1 MHNWEHYGRLPAYF
15 LVATLVASCGGGGGS
30 DLISLNGQSAATIK
44 TDVPNTAFAGLET
57 STFVSL
63 TLTDENGRPLV
74 STPVTLAISGTAKL
88 SATSDVTN
96 EKGVVTF
103 AITGNKLAEKGTV
116 VATYTDSAKN
126 IARETVNYEIV
137 DGSKGVSLYTI
148 TRSNTENIVIPTSGQ
163 TLTPISMTLK
173 DGSNRLAADGQVVE
187 FSLLPVGAE
196 GVGRLVAASA
206 KTVNGVITAQVDG
219 LNQKAGDN
227 VLIATYVDSLGSR
240 VSQSIPFKIVNEF
253 EILLTAPSTELR
265 TGEDSVTLTATVF
278 SASQSL
284 VKNAKVSFRVLDN
297 EPKLTEPN
305 NCSTVLTDTKEFE
318 SVKLDKALRGTLTQN
333 DILTDEFGQA
343 STTFKVSDNHN
354 SHRRIVVTVD
364 DKALGENKP
373 FHCLNF
379 NLSGT
384 KITIDPVDLNTS
396 RDQENSISLT
406 VKNGRGFGIKGVPIT
421 LAGAGIESA
430 LVDKKIANP
439 VSTNEAGTFRLDGMK
454 FTTAGDIIAQ
464 SDDYAPSAISNV
476 TLSAEGQEVSFV
488 DEQDKLISSA
498 SISAQNIFV
507 KIKVPLPLKTSPI
520 VKFATTLG
528 TIHDKESTYDPDLSD
543 GFAKARVST
552 DRPGT
557 VRVDIAELGG
567 KSNILGHG
575 EFRFISAIPSKINLQ
590 ADQSTLSPKGQTFIT
605 AEALDKNDNPVE
617 GAIVE
622 FIRQKDQSN
631 GSLSA
636 ALVKT
641 DENGR
646 ASVSFTAGSGDTA
659 KDAVEIS
666 AMIKAKVGANTVDVD
681 TNTILPNKNVKLTV
695 GGQALFISIATGS
708 TLLVIDPTTYAMP
721 LSVAITDA
729 VGHPVSGKN
738 VSIQVIPT
746 RFIKGRYKF
755 NAVDRWHPVGPSDPN
770 DVNDFLL
777 TRDLFRSDPV
787 GCANEDANLNGILD
801 LGEDSNGDGILT
813 PGNPVTVVGDLIT
826 NAAGRSAFQIQYG
839 KSFASW
845 LEVKVIASAEV
856 SGSESRTQRVFTL
869 PVLAE
874 DVSTSSILP
883 PGGGVSEYG
892 LPSSIVV
899 QDSSGDT
906 LTLLSEYKGTVDVT
920 YPDGTVVKKI
930 TNPSDP
936 QGPLINNIA
945 SCNLKKEEAPL
956 YYLKQK

>member
-15 LVATLVASCGGGGGS
+15 LVATLVASCGGGGGG
-30 DLISLNGQSAATIK
+30 DLLSLNGQSAATIK
-44 TDVPNTAFAGLET
+44 TDIPNTAFAGMET
-57 STFVSL
+57 STSVSL
-63 TLTDENGRPLV
+63 TLTDENGQPLV
-74 STPVTLAISGTAKL
+74 SKPVALSISGTAKL
-88 SATSDVTN
+88 SMTSGVTD
-96 EKGVVTF
+96 EQGVVKF
-103 AITGNKLAEKGTV
+103 SITGNNLAEKGTV
-116 VATYTDSAKN
+116 TATYTDSAKN
-126 IARETVNYEIV
+126 ITRQTVKYEIV

-148 TRSNTENIVIPTSGQ
+148 TPSNTKNIVIPTSGQ

-173 DGSNRLAADGQVVE
+173 DGSEKLAANGQVVQ
-187 FSLLPVGAE
+187 FSLSPGVA

-206 KTVNGVITAQVDG
+206 ETQDGVVTAYVDG
-219 LNQKAGDN
+219 LNQIAGDN
-227 VLIATYVDSLGSR
+227 VLIATYVDRLDSR
-240 VSQSIPFKIVNEF
+240 VSKSIPFKIVNEF
-253 EILLTAPSTELR
+253 EVLLTAPSTELR

-284 VKNAKVSFRVLDN
+284 VKNAKVSFRVLEN

-305 NCSTVLTDTKEFE
+305 NCSTVLTDNKEFQ

-343 STTFKVSDNHN
+343 TTTFKVSDNHN

-421 LAGAGIESA
+421 LAGAGIENA
-430 LVDKKIANP
+430 LANKKIANP
-439 VSTNEAGTFRLDGMK
+439 VSTNEAGTFRLDGVK
-454 FTTAGDIIAQ
+454 FTTPGDIIAR
-464 SDDYAPSAISNV
+464 SDDYAPSATSNV
-476 TLSAEGQEVSFV
+476 TLSAEGQEVFFG
-488 DEQDKLISSA
+488 DEPGKDSKTIETA
-498 SISAQNIFV
+498 SISAQNVFV
-507 KIKVPLPLKTSPI
+507 KIKVPLPLNKKSPI

-528 TIHDKESTYDPDLSD
+528 TIHDYDSDLSD
-543 GFAKARVST
+543 GFAEARIST

-557 VRVDIAELGG
+557 VRVDIAEVNGT
-567 KSNILGHG
+567 ILGHG
-575 EFRFISAIPSKINLQ
+575 EFRFISSTPSKINLQ

-605 AEALDKNDNPVE
+605 AEALDENDNPVE

-641 DENGR
+641 DVNGK

-666 AMIKAKVGANTVDVD
+666 AMIKAKAGANTADVK
-681 TNTILPNKNVKLTV
+681 TNKNVKLTV

-708 TLLVIDPTTYAMP
+708 SLLVIDPTTYALP

-787 GCANEDANLNGILD
+787 GCANEDTNLNGILD
-801 LGEDSNGDGILT
+801 LGEDTNGDGILT

-892 LPSSIVV
+892 LPASIIV
-899 QDSSGDT
+899 QDFSGDT

-930 TNPSDP
+930 PNPDDP
-936 QGPLINNIA
+936 KGAPINNIV
-945 SCNLKKEEAPL
+945 SCTLKKEEAPL